1 MHRSF
6 LQLLCALVSLLRS
19 WWQVDRVRISPREG
33 ALLRLQP
40 PCLLMI
46 GDQRVEVL
54 TRKEP
59 EEEKT
64 AVFYTCL
71 TDQGP
76 ATLRIDLV
84 DQGRRTS
91 VHWQIAGEIYQLS
104 AEDVE
109 VYA

>member
-1 MHRSF
+1 MRHSF
-6 LQLLCALVSLLRS
+6 LQIIHALVSLLRS

-46 GDQRVEVL
+46 GNQRVEVL
-54 TRKEP
+54 ARKEP
-59 EEEKT
+59 GEEKT
-64 AVFYTCL
+64 VVVYNCNTG
-71 TDQGP
+71 QGP